1 MVYKTTP
8 SESLLVY
15 VARIVIF
22 TIIIFV
28 AVLAVDVVILWLL
41 SLDVDTW
48 LMLLW
53 WEGVAMAFFGG
64 AGWWRGD
71 KPLPISRLSDKRIYK
86 LKVKFQ
92 YPWFWVSLG
101 MAGFMLIILAVYLYL
116 QFY

>member
-1 MVYKTTP
+1 MVNEVTP
-8 SESLLVY
+8 SESPLVY
-15 VARIVIF
+15 VARIIIF
-22 TIIIFV
+22 TTIIFV
-28 AVLAVDVVILWLL
+28 AVLAVNVVILWLL
-41 SLDVDTW
+41 ILDLDTW

-53 WEGVAMAFFGG
+53 YEGVAMAFFGG

-71 KPLPISRLSDKRIYK
+71 KPRPIPRLSGKRMYK

-101 MAGFMLIILAVYLYL
+101 MAGFMLVILGAYLYL